1 MKKLLLL
8 SIAILFI
15 YGCSAEDKVVATSCN
30 CDKIYEQQTYNNA
43 THENVTPWVLI
54 ATTNVN
60 FTQDCS
66 RDGELSNVTS
76 NNNTTTQ
83 ITIFKRNRI
92 ICK

>member
-8 SIAILFI
+8 SILFI
-15 YGCSAEDKVVATSCN
+15 YGCSTEDQVIEKTCN
-30 CDKIYEQQTYNNA
+30 CDRVYEQQTYNNA
-43 THENVTPWVLI
+43 THEILSNWTTI
-54 ATTNVN
+54 TTNVN

-66 RDGELSNVTS
+66 KDGEISNSTS
-76 NNNTTTQ
+76 NNNTSTQ

>member
-8 SIAILFI
+8 SILFI
-15 YGCSAEDKVVATSCN
+15 YGCSAEDQVIEKSCN
-30 CDKIYEQQTYNNA
+30 CDRVYEQQTYNNA
-43 THENVTPWVLI
+43 THENITPWVLI
-54 ATTNVN
+54 TTNVN

-66 RDGELSNVTS
+66 KDGEISNSTS
-76 NNNTTTQ
+76 NNNTSTQ